1 MERKEI
7 YENLNSWIYCNCG
20 SWFFSCLFAVN
31 KSKKHME
38 NLYEGKEW

>member
-1 MERKEI
+1 MKI
-7 YENLNSWIYCNCG
+7 LIVG
-20 SWFFSCLFAVN
+20 FIAIVAVGFSAAFFAVN